1 MRLLIVSAPLLGHA
15 FPMVPLARAMR
26 ESGHE
31 VLFATGGAALSVAD
45 AGLDT
50 ADVGSQVRLGRAAL
64 GVTLRHP
71 LLAKVEAA
79 GAADLGFV
87 SRLFGAANTRMLAD
101 VLAVTARWKPDV
113 IVHEP
118 LATSAAI
125 AAERYGIPAVVHDTS
140 LFDGAA
146 LTEATALRM
155 GSTVPAPSTVLRTA
169 PRSVLATEGGWPMRY
184 VPYSGSGP
192 VPDWFASPGPPRVL
206 VSRSTVQGPGGG
218 ALMAAVAAAASEVP
232 AEFVLVR
239 PPKALAKKT
248 MPGNVRLVDWIPIPR
263 VLGSCAAIVHHGG
276 AGTLLTAL
284 AAGIPQLVEPG
295 AGDRARHARL
305 ISARGAGLAAKAA
318 EVTPELLGELVTSE
332 AMTSAAAE
340 VRAEIAAMPP
350 PEAVADRLTDLIAS
364 PA

>member
-1 MRLLIVSAPLLGHA
+1 MRLLFVSAPLLGHA

-26 ESGHE
+26 DSGHD

-45 AGLDT
+45 AGLTT
-50 ADVGSQVRLGRAAL
+50 ADVGARVRLGRAGL
-64 GVTLRHP
+64 GVALRHP
-71 LLAKVEAA
+71 LLARVEAA

-87 SRLFGAANTRMLAD
+87 SRLFGSVNTSMLAD
-101 VLAVTARWKPDV
+101 VLAVADRWKPDL

-118 LATSAAI
+118 LAASAAI
-125 AAERYGIPAVVHDTS
+125 AADRYGIPAVVHDTS

-146 LTEATALRM
+146 LTEATARRM
-155 GSTVPAPSTVLRTA
+155 GSKVAAPSTVLRTA
-169 PRSVLATEGGWPMRY
+169 PRSVLATEGGWPLRY

-192 VPDWFASPGPPRVL
+192 VPGWLTTPGPPRVL

-239 PPKALAKKT
+239 PPKALARKP
-248 MPGNVRLVDWIPIPR
+248 MPGNVRFVDWIPIPT

-284 AAGIPQLVEPG
+284 AAGVPQLVEPG

-305 ISARGAGLAAKAA
+305 ISARGAGLAAKSA
-318 EVTPELLGELVTSE
+318 EVTPGLLGELVADE
-332 AMTSAAAE
+332 AIASAAAE
-340 VRAEIAAMPP
+340 VRAEIAAMPS
-350 PEAVADRLTDLIAS
+350 PEEVADRLAGLVAD